1 MLQNCNRWSYDIPGF
16 ITHEDLCYVIKNEHI
31 IKQGSILNGST
42 KIDADNYYV
51 QTGDMRNIELM
62 FTEVADIKF
71 KEIDEQGDK
80 ETYKLKIK

>member
-1 MLQNCNRWSYDIPGF
+1 LK
-16 ITHEDLCYVIKNEHI
+16 DLCYVIKNEHI